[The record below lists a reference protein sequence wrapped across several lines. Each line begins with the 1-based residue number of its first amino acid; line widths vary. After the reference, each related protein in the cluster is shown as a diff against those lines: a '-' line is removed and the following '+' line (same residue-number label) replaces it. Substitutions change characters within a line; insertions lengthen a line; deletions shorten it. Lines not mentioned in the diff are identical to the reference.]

1 MFSVCVNVWVYV
13 NMCSCVSVC
22 VCSVCVW
29 ICPHCV
35 YVHVYC
41 VYVLSIWMST
51 LSVLV
56 YMCIIV
62 YMDIFVYVY
71 LFNVCMNVPI
81 SYLLVYVYACISNV
95 MCSVY
100 IWIGLCLCIYMCVYN
115 VYVNASMYILGCVCT
130 CVCTSLYH
138 WVYECVSF
146 CVCLCELV
154 CMCALDRC
162 PWVYHAPAL
171 GPINVSQLCPGLWA
185 PEFCCFSLFPYFAAV
200 DTGVQSTLPASFQT
214 QPYTRRLGLL
224 WSGCHWTEFF
234 CGGRSQPSSQG
245 SPWSLI

>member
-1 MFSVCVNVWVYV
+1 MNWIMFVYLYVCVQCVCECIHVYTG
-13 NMCSCVSVC
+13 VC
-22 VCSVCVW
+22 VHMCL
-29 ICPHCV
+29 
-35 YVHVYC
+35 Y
-41 VYVLSIWMST
+41 LS
-51 LSVLV
+51 L
-56 YMCIIV
+56 
-62 YMDIFVYVY
+62 
-71 LFNVCMNVPI
+71 
-81 SYLLVYVYACISNV
+81 
-95 MCSVY
+95 
-100 IWIGLCLCIYMCVYN
+100 
-115 VYVNASMYILGCVCT
+115 
-130 CVCTSLYH
+130 H
-138 WVYECVSF
+138 WVYEFVSF

>member
-1 MFSVCVNVWVYV
+1 
-13 NMCSCVSVC
+13 
-22 VCSVCVW
+22 
-29 ICPHCV
+29 
-35 YVHVYC
+35 
-41 VYVLSIWMST
+41 MST

-62 YMDIFVYVY
+62 YMNIFVYVY
-71 LFNVCMNVPI
+71 LFSVCMNVPI

-100 IWIGLCLCIYMCVYN
+100 IWIGLCLYMCIYMCVCN

-130 CVCTSLYH
+130 CVCTSLCQ
-138 WVYECVSF
+138 WVCECVLF
-146 CVCLCELV
+146 CVCLCELM

-171 GPINVSQLCPGLWA
+171 GPIDSSQLCPGLWA
-185 PEFCCFSLFPYFAAV
+185 PEFCHFRLFPNFATV
-200 DTGVQSTLPASFQT
+200 DTGVQSTLSAPFQT
-214 QPYTRRLGLL
+214 QPYTRRLGLLGLL

-245 SPWSLI
+245 GPHNLI